1 MRAMRLAIGL
11 FIILSLLIA
20 MSVGCNQSSP
30 PPTIVDDMGREVVID
45 EVPQRIVSFGPSIT
59 EILFALG
66 LEEKVVG
73 VSDYSDYPEAA
84 KLKPSVGSAY
94 APSIESLVALE
105 PDLVFTL
112 EHQELNSQLEA
123 LGMTFIIIEPR
134 DIDGILRDIELIGM
148 VTGTEDEAAELVESM
163 EDTIDRVLTLVE
175 GAAEVSVFFIVDAT
189 DLTLPWT
196 AGPGSFIDALITMV
210 GGENV
215 AAEAPG
221 DWVQLSIEQVV
232 GSDPDLI
239 IIQTMTGGVPTVSI
253 ETLEEHLIW
262 GEMRAVIEG
271 NIFLINGDLVSRPG
285 PRIVQGLE
293 EIARIVHPELFE

>member
-1 MRAMRLAIGL
+1 MKFSLLGVL
-11 FIILSLLIA
+11 VILSLLIA
-20 MSVGCNQSSP
+20 VSAGCNEPSA
-30 PPTIVDDMGREVVID
+30 PPTVVDDMGREVVID

-66 LEEKVVG
+66 LGEKVVG
-73 VSDYSDYPEAA
+73 VSDYSDYPEEA

-94 APSIESLVALE
+94 APSVETLVALE

-123 LGMTFIIIEPR
+123 LGMTFIIIDPE
-134 DIDGILRDIELIGM
+134 DIDGILKDIELIGM
-148 VTGTEDEAAELVESM
+148 VTGTEDEAEELVESM
-163 EDTIDRVLTLVE
+163 QDTIDYVLALVE
-175 GAAEVSVFFIVDAT
+175 GAPKVSVFFIIDAT

-196 AGPGSFIDALITMV
+196 AGPGSFIDALITMA
-210 GGENV
+210 GGENI

-221 DWVQLSIEQVV
+221 DWVQLSLEQVV

-239 IIQTMTGGVPTVSI
+239 IIQTMTGDVPTVSI
-253 ETLEEHLIW
+253 ETLEEDDVW
-262 GEMRAVIEG
+262 GEMKAIVEG
-271 NIFLINGDLVSRPG
+271 NVFLINGDFVSRSG

-293 EIARIVHPELFE
+293 EMARIIHPELFE

>member
-1 MRAMRLAIGL
+1 MKFRLLGIL
-11 FIILSLLIA
+11 VILLSLLSGVTI
-20 MSVGCNQSSP
+20 GCQAEFTP
-30 PPTIVDDMGREVVID
+30 GTYTDDMGREVVID

-66 LEEKVVG
+66 LGEKVVG

-84 KLKPSVGSAY
+84 QSKPSVGNAY

-123 LGMTFIIIEPR
+123 LGMTFIILEPR
-134 DIDGILRDIELIGM
+134 DVDGILEDIELVGA

-163 EDTIDRVLTLVE
+163 QETIDDTLALVE

-189 DLTLPWT
+189 DPSLPWT
-196 AGPGSFIDALITMV
+196 SGSGSFIDALITMA
-210 GGENV
+210 GGENI

-221 DWVQLSIEQVV
+221 DWVQLSLEQVV
-232 GSDPDLI
+232 ASDPDI
-239 IIQTMTGGVPTVSI
+239 VIIQTMTGGVPTVSI
-253 ETLEEHLIW
+253 EALEEHPIW
-262 GEMRAVIEG
+262 GEMRAIIEG
-271 NIFLINGDLVSRPG
+271 NVFLISGDLVSRSG

-293 EIARIVHPELFE
+293 EMARIIHPELFE

>member
-1 MRAMRLAIGL
+1 MKFRLLGVF
-11 FIILSLLIA
+11 FILLSLLA
-20 MSVGCNQSSP
+20 GMAVGCQAEFAP
-30 PPTIVDDMGREVVID
+30 GTYTDDTGREVSID

-94 APSIESLVALE
+94 APSIENLVALE

-112 EHQELNSQLEA
+112 EHKELNSQLEA
-123 LGMTFIIIEPR
+123 LGMTFIIIEPK
-134 DIDGILRDIELIGM
+134 DIDEILRDIELMGM
-148 VTGTEDEAAELVESM
+148 VTDTEDEAEELVESM
-163 EDTIDRVLTLVE
+163 EDTIADVLDLVE
-175 GAAEVSVFFIVDAT
+175 GAPEVSVFFIVDAT

-210 GGENV
+210 GGENI
-215 AAEAPG
+215 AAEAAG

-239 IIQTMTGGVPTVSI
+239 IIQTMTGGMPTVSI
-253 ETLEEHLIW
+253 ETLEEHPIW
-262 GEMRAVIEG
+262 GEMRAVREG

-285 PRIVQGLE
+285 PRIIQGLE